1 MERQTKIG
9 KAVFKYWLG
18 PGGVFPYPVRGY
30 VQRGGA
36 DKYWL
41 DSDGVLWRQGSMAPC
56 GTEFEAVGE
65 LFPNQAGLP
74 SVLYGGNLGEF
85 YDKNVV
91 IGAGAPDCSSLPPMD
106 PAAVL
111 GLLKDAIETTQNQ
124 AIFNYL
130 NKIREGSNS
139 QVEKL
144 IGREHIESLASQ
156 IRLDI
161 INKFENYSF
170 IKDLGHYIRVYNDTG
185 DQYLG
190 NSFFRVVLLN
200 PKTKKYEC
208 IAGCHWPYKKA
219 D

>member
-56 GTEFEAVGE
+56 GTEFDAVGE

-74 SVLYGGNLGEF
+74 SVLYGGNLGEL
-85 YDKNVV
+85 YAQNIV

-161 INKFENYSF
+161 INKFENYRY

-190 NSFFRVVLLN
+190 NSFFRVMLLN